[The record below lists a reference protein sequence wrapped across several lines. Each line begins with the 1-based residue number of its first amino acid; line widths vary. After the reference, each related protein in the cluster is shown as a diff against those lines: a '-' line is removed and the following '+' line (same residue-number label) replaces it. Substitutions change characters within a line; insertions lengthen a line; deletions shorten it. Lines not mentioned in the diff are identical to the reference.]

1 MSLLNFRKNRLFQ
14 DPPLAQKLFNSSRA
28 AWLWL
33 PLRIYLG
40 YQWLDAGMHK
50 VTEPGWVVTGESLKG
65 FWERIVVVPDAASG
79 ARAAIN
85 YDWYR
90 SFIQM
95 LLNAEAYTWFG
106 KLIAYGELL
115 IGIALIVGAFT
126 GFAALAGATMNFN
139 FMLAGSASSN
149 PVLFFI
155 AILLILAWKVSG
167 LVGADYVLLPMI
179 GTPWKAKKI
188 EEGEIADRRAPVPA

>member
-1 MSLLNFRKNRLFQ
+1 MSLLNFRNNRVFQ
-14 DPPLAQKLFNSSRA
+14 DAPLAQKLFNSSRA

-40 YQWLDAGMHK
+40 YQWLEAGLHK
-50 VTEPGWVVTGESLKG
+50 VEDPAWVVSGEALKG
-65 FWERIVVVPDAASG
+65 FWMRIVEIPAEG
-79 ARAAIN
+79 RAPIN

-115 IGIALIVGAFT
+115 VGIGLILGAFT

-167 LVGADYVLLPMI
+167 LIGADYVLLPLI
-179 GTPWKAKKI
+179 GTPWKNGPAETEVSEKRI
-188 EEGEIADRRAPVPA
+188 PAIA